1 MRLQIAFDIR
11 ILGMPNLS
19 AMQPR
24 PLRIRR
30 IVVALMAIAATLLP
44 ALGAPGWSSPA
55 AAQGTCGNTDATPR
69 LTVTPT
75 ALPAAA
81 TSTIEVCLSLPRRSA
96 WK

>member
-1 MRLQIAFDIR
+1 
-11 ILGMPNLS
+11 
-19 AMQPR
+19 MQPR
-24 PLRIRR
+24 PLRTRR

-81 TSTIEVCLSLPRRSA
+81 TSTITVTGSDFLVPPHPCGA
-96 WK
+96 